1 LLQLA
6 SERLDGER
14 LRQQIDAGIEDAM
27 IRHRCLSEDLVADP
41 GRRRRPQSEAITS
54 PGSG

>member
-14 LRQQIDAGIEDAM
+14 LRQQIDVGIEDAM